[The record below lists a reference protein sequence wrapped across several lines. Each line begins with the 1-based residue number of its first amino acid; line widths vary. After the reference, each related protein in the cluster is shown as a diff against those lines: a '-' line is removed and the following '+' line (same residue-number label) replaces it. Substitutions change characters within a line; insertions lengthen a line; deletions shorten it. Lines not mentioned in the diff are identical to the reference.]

1 MVLSCKFFVPYTAL
15 QAGFHPRERRTNCAT
30 KDNNKQINNVMI
42 KKSFYEAPEAEL
54 LLVKFEENFCNSPY
68 GQNGAAGGVM
78 TVNDLGET
86 DEDLY

>member
-1 MVLSCKFFVPYTAL
+1 MVLSCIFFVPLSAL
-15 QAGFHPRERRTNCAT
+15 QAGFHPCERRTNCT
-30 KDNNKQINNVMI
+30 TGNNNKQNHKTMI